1 VSARTRRRILAAVAA
16 CGLLAACQEQGRQDE
31 AATAAPQ
38 VRPAAKQAS
47 QDGGAPDRA
56 SRAKLAYSHDLSLDL
71 PADRLGPRFEA
82 VRDRCLNEAVLACVV
97 LQSSIRSGAGPR
109 SEPEARLQVRLP
121 HASVAPFLAFATAP
135 LPGERAG
142 AVTVR
147 EQATRAED
155 LARPV
160 ADVERRLAQLRA
172 YRDRLTALAEKP
184 DTRVENLVKIAG
196 ELSQAQTQIEEAE
209 GRRRALEER
218 IDTETV
224 ALVLRAERG
233 GAGALAPIRRVWARG
248 GETLGA
254 SAAAALGFAIASLPW
269 IPILALGIVLIRALM
284 RWRRRDRAAARD
296 RAET

>member
-1 VSARTRRRILAAVAA
+1 MSARRRILPAVAA

-31 AATAAPQ
+31 AAPAAPQ

-47 QDGGAPDRA
+47 QDGGAPERA
-56 SRAKLAYSHDLSLDL
+56 SRLRLAYSHDLTLDL
-71 PADRLGPRFEA
+71 PADRLAPRFA
-82 VRDRCLNEAVLACVV
+82 AIRDRCLNEAALACVV
-97 LQSSIRSGAGPR
+97 LQSSIRGAGSR

-121 HASVAPFLAFATAP
+121 HASVAPYLAFATAP
-135 LPGERAG
+135 LPGEAAG
-142 AVTVR
+142 SVTVR

-160 ADVERRLAQLRA
+160 AEVERRLAQLRA
-172 YRDRLTALAEKP
+172 YRDRLTVLAEKP
-184 DTRVENLVKIAG
+184 DTRVEDLVKIAG

-224 ALVLRAERG
+224 AIVLRAERG
-233 GAGALAPIRRVWARG
+233 GAGALTPIRRVWARS
-248 GETLGA
+248 GETLGE
-254 SAAAALGFAIASLPW
+254 SAASALGFAVASLPW

-284 RWRRRDRAAARD
+284 RWRRRDRPAARG
-296 RAET
+296 RADP